1 MDLVYLRHSIYVA
14 IKERKREINKWM
26 HYQLGNMCK
35 SRYII
40 YQWMIWIMYAGIM
53 VKPVSL
59 VILICEVISVLSR
72 FVMFL
77 KYIY

>member
-1 MDLVYLRHSIYVA
+1 
-14 IKERKREINKWM
+14 M

-35 SRYII
+35 SRYIL

-53 VKPVSL
+53 VKSVSL

-72 FVMFL
+72 FVIFL
-77 KYIY
+77 RIFISSSEIVWSSYVSINYVRWML